1 MRKIRCR
8 RETSKIL
15 KFTLIELLV
24 VIAIIAILAAMLLPA
39 LSKARDAAK
48 NATCVNNLKQL
59 SMAGFAYIEDNA
71 GWLCTGTN
79 VMNYVFT
86 LTSSYTRGCM
96 GEYVGCNPDPAFTLV
111 VPKIL
116 ICPMGK
122 RYDNTGTAAPGNP
135 NFSYTFNG
143 AFMKQITD
151 TRNQYVIG
159 SVKNPSGRMFAGD
172 LGVVP
177 GISST
182 IAVMNSCSLIYRDA
196 VAFRHNRTANF
207 AFVDGHV
214 ASRFSHEVPLYANAT
229 NDSVKNFFADGT
241 SGWF

>member
-1 MRKIRCR
+1 MRKTRCR
-8 RETSKIL
+8 RETGKTL

-86 LTSSYTRGCM
+86 LTSAHTRGSM
-96 GEYVGCNPDPAFTLV
+96 GEYVGCDPDPAFCLV

-122 RYDNTGTAAPGNP
+122 RYDNTGVTPGNP

-143 AFMKQITD
+143 AFMKQVTD

-159 SVKNPSGRMFAGD
+159 SVKNPSGRMFAADIGTT
-172 LGVVP
+172 P
-177 GISST
+177 GISTSLT
-182 IAVMNSCSLIYRDA
+182 PVNSCSLIYRETA
-196 VAFRHNRTANF
+196 AFRHNKAANF

-214 ASRFSHEVPLYANAT
+214 ANRFFYQVPLYANAT
-229 NDSVKNFFADGT
+229 HDSITNFFADGT
-241 SGWF
+241 KGWF